1 MQEKS
6 VASQKPPGRTLGSA
20 GVHFGRAVLRG
31 GVTGGAGQALLPL
44 LGCYIQQHTWNWTY
58 WVPACCRLCPAPF
71 ILLTAMTRTL
81 LLAGRGEAYPLG
93 SLEGKG
99 YFCLNIKH

>member
-1 MQEKS
+1 M
-6 VASQKPPGRTLGSA
+6 LGSA
-20 GVHFGRAVLRG
+20 GVHFGRAVLQGESQEEQARLCCHPSDATSTLELDLLG
-31 GVTGGAGQALLPL
+31 PCLLQALPSSLYFAY
-44 LGCYIQQHTWNWTY
+44 C
-58 WVPACCRLCPAPF
+58 
-71 ILLTAMTRTL
+71 MTRTL